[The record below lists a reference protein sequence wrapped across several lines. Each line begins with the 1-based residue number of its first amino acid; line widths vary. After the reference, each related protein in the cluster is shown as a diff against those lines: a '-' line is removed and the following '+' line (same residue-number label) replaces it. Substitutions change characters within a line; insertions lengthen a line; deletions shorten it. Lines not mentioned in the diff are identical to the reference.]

1 MKLEKYIALILC
13 LIFIVYGYEA
23 FFRMDE
29 LLPPI
34 LKRNPVWPST
44 FPKILAIFGF
54 FVSIFILLNI
64 EKKEDSSSEPLDY
77 KQIIFHN
84 YFKVTLLIL
93 GMVLYALNLRFLG
106 FVLSSCLFL
115 SFSSFLLGERNFIK
129 CLIIILISTISIW
142 YLVNEVLGIYMNPY
156 PLFLKAFI

>member
-34 LKRNPVWPST
+34 LKKNPVWPST

-77 KQIIFHN
+77 KNIIFHN

-93 GMVLYALNLRFLG
+93 GMVLYAFSFCHLVAFCLEKETLLN
-106 FVLSSCLFL
+106 V
-115 SFSSFLLGERNFIK
+115 
-129 CLIIILISTISIW
+129 
-142 YLVNEVLGIYMNPY
+142 
-156 PLFLKAFI
+156 